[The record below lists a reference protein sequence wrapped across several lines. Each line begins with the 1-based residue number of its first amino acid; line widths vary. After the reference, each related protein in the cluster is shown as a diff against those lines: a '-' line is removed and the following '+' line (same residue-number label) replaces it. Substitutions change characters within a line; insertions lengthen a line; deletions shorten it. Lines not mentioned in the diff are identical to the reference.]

1 MEFQLESKNSF
12 PWDVKKK
19 KKKLPPFAHILCGIL
34 RLLRVNVVFL
44 THAFYFEFNLQLP
57 RLYNVYKQMGIVKS
71 FQNII
76 DNVFIPLFEV
86 TIDPSSHPQ
95 LHVFLLMV
103 SIVCLLFCTY
113 RLNNECLIVSFRT
126 EMIRVLC
133 HCQFY
138 SGVVFTCVN
147 FLWFLLLLYFYL
159 LRGHAFVWQCQYCV
173 CLLHACLS
181 TVVLS
186 KCQIVC
192 VTI

>member
-1 MEFQLESKNSF
+1 MGRQ
-12 PWDVKKK
+12 
-19 KKKLPPFAHILCGIL
+19 KKLPPFAYILCRML
-34 RLLRVNVVFL
+34 RLLHVNVVYL
-44 THAFYFEFNLQLP
+44 THAFYFKFNLQLP

-103 SIVCLLFCTY
+103 SIVCLLLCTY
-113 RLNNECLIVSFRT
+113 HLKNECFIVSFRT
-126 EMIRVLC
+126 EMICVLC
-133 HCQFY
+133 YSQCY
-138 SGVVFTCVN
+138 SGVAFTCVN
-147 FLWFLLLLYFYL
+147 CSWFLLLLYFYL
-159 LRGHAFVWQCQYCV
+159 LRGQAFVWHCHMVCV
-173 CLLHACLS
+173 GLLHFCLS

-186 KCQIVC
+186 KCQVIC